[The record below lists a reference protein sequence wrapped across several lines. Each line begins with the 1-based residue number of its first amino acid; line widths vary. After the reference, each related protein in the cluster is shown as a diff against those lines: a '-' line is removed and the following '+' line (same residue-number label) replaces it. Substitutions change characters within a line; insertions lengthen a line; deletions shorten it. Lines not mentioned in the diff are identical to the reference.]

1 MEAIVS
7 DTLAWNDTLSEILK
21 YSLLRRDPKAG
32 TLEIHR
38 LVQAVLKQGMDEAT
52 QCWWA
57 ERAVRAVSHVF
68 PEVELSTWTVCE
80 RLLPQAYAC
89 AELINQYGFEFSEA
103 ARLLNQAGVYLYEH
117 GRYTEAEPFYERA
130 LAIREKALG
139 PEHPDVATT
148 LENYASLLRKM
159 DRSQEAEPLE
169 SRARAIRAKKRL
181 IRNPG
186 SEPGR

>member
-1 MEAIVS
+1 MLVGGTRGEGRKPRVPGSGAFYLDGLRTASSTGLRLRGTYQPIWLRVLRGCAIAQS
-7 DTLAWNDTLSEILK
+7 GW
-21 YSLLRRDPKAG
+21 R
-32 TLEIHR
+32 
-38 LVQAVLKQGMDEAT
+38 
-52 QCWWA
+52 
-57 ERAVRAVSHVF
+57 
-68 PEVELSTWTVCE
+68 
-80 RLLPQAYAC
+80 
-89 AELINQYGFEFSEA
+89 
-103 ARLLNQAGVYLYEH
+103 YLYER
-117 GRYTEAEPFYERA
+117 GQYTEAEPLYERA